1 MSGMPRVLRTREF
14 TGSRAWEA
22 LPVALLDGIGVRIH
36 WTDQSYVWHVND
48 GAEVFVVL
56 DGQVQMRWRV
66 QGIEQAALLQAGD
79 VFHAPECTEHVAHPQ
94 GPARVLV
101 VERDGSP

>member
-1 MSGMPRVLRTREF
+1 MSGMPRVLRAREF
-14 TGSRAWEA
+14 TGRRAWQS

-79 VFHAPECTEHVAHPQ
+79 VFHAPEGTEHVAHPQ